1 MRYEKIDIL
10 NSRDEL
16 DKKLKKLYKYSL
28 LNFAFVIADVLA
40 GTSVFSSTYP
50 FGKKKSE
57 FENEIKELGKIKSK
71 IIKIVE
77 EYISKFYSSDIV
89 RDLSNLNPEEMEK
102 FYISQFKLKPP
113 FNYIDNTIKKLEE
126 IVNSRNV
133 NLKTTSQQ
141 LINRA
146 IINQKFGPSF
156 GKHRRPFNFT
166 DQVIKKA
173 IINQAFWRFFIRHRR
188 SFSPANQVSFLLA
201 PVMKDKNII
210 HWENIINLI
219 CWFLRKLYGSS
230 YESIL
235 NFTHDGGDPTVLKNQ
250 YRRIKSLYSTL
261 ISISSDKYFPH
272 KNNRPEKPYFFLN
285 PVISVKF
292 YKNKIK
298 TIYRENDK
306 LKVRESL
313 FENHKE
319 KNVIREYEKDEEKN
333 ESSKFKLLM
342 EIS

>member
-40 GTSVFSSTYP
+40 GNSVFSSTYP
-50 FGKKKSE
+50 FGKKKSK

-71 IIKIVE
+71 IIKLVE
-77 EYISKFYSSDIV
+77 EYIRKFYSSNIV

-126 IVNSRNV
+126 IVNARNV
-133 NLKTTSQQ
+133 HPNETSQQ

-173 IINQAFWRFFIRHRR
+173 IINQAFWRFFIRHSR
-188 SFSPANQVSFLLA
+188 SFKPANQVSFLLA
-201 PVMKDKNII
+201 PVMQDENII
-210 HWENIINLI
+210 HWENICNLI
-219 CWFLRKLYGSS
+219 CWFLAKLYRSS

-235 NFTHDGGDPTVLKNQ
+235 KFTHEGGDPKVLKNQ
-250 YRRIKSLYSTL
+250 YRRIKGFFCYS
-261 ISISSDKYFPH
+261 SASYEYFPK
-272 KNNRPEKPYFFLN
+272 KNNEPEKPCFLSN

-292 YKNKIK
+292 YDNKIK
-298 TIYRENDK
+298 TIYKENDK
-306 LKVRESL
+306 LKVRESR
-313 FENHKE
+313 FEHDE
-319 KNVIREYEKDEEKN
+319 EENVIKEYEKDEEEN
-333 ESSKFKLLM
+333 ESSNLLM
-342 EIS
+342 EIA